1 MEASRVSDHPPAP
14 DDDFE
19 PAPFFARGLNEI
31 EDAYA
36 RADNADAVFAI
47 MQAKDD
53 LGLSVSREG
62 YA

>member
-1 MEASRVSDHPPAP
+1 MSDRPPTP

-19 PAPFFARGLNEI
+19 PAPFFARGLPLANLNQI

-47 MQAKDD
+47 MAAKSDI
-53 LGLSVSREG
+53 GLPAHREG
-62 YA
+62 WQ